1 MAYALVM
8 TPEVRAWLHDLRKRD
23 RASAIQVGQAIGML
37 LEAGPELGR
46 PLADRVQHSRL
57 SNLKEL
63 RPGSAGR
70 SEIRILYIFDPRR
83 NAVLLV
89 AGDKAGKWEA
99 WYRQAIPLA
108 EQRYEDYLK
117 QEDIRWSSELHHYTR
132 DEFLAEFY
140 PDPADKAAIAAGMKQ
155 LRAEQRAFR
164 LAEMRR
170 RLGITQAQV
179 AARMGITQGRV
190 SAIEHAKPG
199 TTELRTLAA
208 YVEALG
214 GRLEIIADFGD
225 QRLAFTEPG
234 TEAA

>member
-1 MAYALVM
+1 
-8 TPEVRAWLHDLRKRD
+8 
-23 RASAIQVGQAIGML
+23 ML
-37 LEAGPELGR
+37 IEAGPELGH
-46 PLADRVQHSRL
+46 PLADRVHHSRL

-83 NAVLLV
+83 NAVLLA
-89 AGDKAGKWEA
+89 AGDKV
-99 WYRQAIPLA
+99 
-108 EQRYEDYLK
+108 
-117 QEDIRWSSELHHYTR
+117 
-132 DEFLAEFY
+132 AEFY
-140 PDPADKAAIAAGMKQ
+140 PDPADKAAVTAGMEQ
-155 LRAEQRAFR
+155 LRAFR

-199 TTELRTLAA
+199 TNELRTLAA

>member
-1 MAYALVM
+1 M
-8 TPEVRAWLHDLRKRD
+8 
-23 RASAIQVGQAIGML
+23 S
-37 LEAGPELGR
+37 
-46 PLADRVQHSRL
+46 
-57 SNLKEL
+57 
-63 RPGSAGR
+63 
-70 SEIRILYIFDPRR
+70 
-83 NAVLLV
+83 
-89 AGDKAGKWEA
+89 
-99 WYRQAIPLA
+99 
-108 EQRYEDYLK
+108 
-117 QEDIRWSSELHHYTR
+117 SSEFHHYNR

-140 PDPADKAAIAAGMKQ
+140 PDPVDKAAIAAGMEQ

-170 RLGITQAQV
+170 RL
-179 AARMGITQGRV
+179 GITQGRV

-225 QRLAFTEPG
+225 QRLAFIEPG

>member
-1 MAYALVM
+1 M
-8 TPEVRAWLHDLRKRD
+8 TSEVRAWLHDLRKRD
-23 RASAIQVGQAIGML
+23 RASAIQVGQTIGML

-46 PLADRVQHSRL
+46 PLADRIQHSRL
-57 SNLKEL
+57 TNLKEL

-70 SEIRILYIFDPRR
+70 SEIRILYILDPRR

-89 AGDKAGKWEA
+89 AGDKAGKWGGLVPPGNPAGRAALRGLPET
-99 WYRQAIPLA
+99 RGHPM
-108 EQRYEDYLK
+108 
-117 QEDIRWSSELHHYTR
+117 SSEFSHYTR

-140 PDPADKAAIAAGMKQ
+140 PDPADRAAIAAGMEQ

-170 RLGITQAQV
+170 RLGITQTQV
-179 AARMGITQGRV
+179 ADRMGITQGRV

>member
-1 MAYALVM
+1 M
-8 TPEVRAWLHDLRKRD
+8 
-23 RASAIQVGQAIGML
+23 S
-37 LEAGPELGR
+37 
-46 PLADRVQHSRL
+46 
-57 SNLKEL
+57 
-63 RPGSAGR
+63 GS
-70 SEIRILYIFDPRR
+70 EF
-83 NAVLLV
+83 
-89 AGDKAGKWEA
+89 
-99 WYRQAIPLA
+99 
-108 EQRYEDYLK
+108 
-117 QEDIRWSSELHHYTR
+117 HHYTR

-140 PDPADKAAIAAGMKQ
+140 PDPADNAGMEQ

-225 QRLAFTEPG
+225 QRLAFSEPG